1 MCIYACAEFL
11 EGKQIMARKARCVAE
26 VTLCISSRNNIN
38 YLAVYAT
45 ACMQHQYGN
54 GESGKPPTENAPT
67 LKLISNNLWN
77 CYFKKHLANMGTIFL
92 NILQTW
98 DIFLHTEFTELQIFF
113 MTRSTTFFSS
123 TVFVISMFAVLCRRF
138 TLKKLFLLNP

>member
-38 YLAVYAT
+38 YLAVYTT
-45 ACMQHQYGN
+45 ACMQHQYWN
-54 GESGKPPTENAPT
+54 GKLEKPPTENAPT

-123 TVFVISMFAVLCRRF
+123 TVFVISMFAVFC
-138 TLKKLFLLNP
+138 

>member
-1 MCIYACAEFL
+1 MCLYACTEFL
-11 EGKQIMARKARCVAE
+11 EGKQIMARKARCVVE

-45 ACMQHQYGN
+45 ACMQHQYWN
-54 GESGKPPTENAPT
+54 GKLEKPPTENAPT

-77 CYFKKHLANMGTIFL
+77 CYFKKHFANMGTIFL

-98 DIFLHTEFTELQIFF
+98 DTFLHTEFTELQIFF

-123 TVFVISMFAVLCRRF
+123 TVFVISMFAVLC
-138 TLKKLFLLNP
+138 

>member
-1 MCIYACAEFL
+1 MCLYACTEFL
-11 EGKQIMARKARCVAE
+11 EGKQIMARKARCVVE

-45 ACMQHQYGN
+45 ACMQHQYWN
-54 GESGKPPTENAPT
+54 GKLEKPPTENAPT
-67 LKLISNNLWN
+67 LKLISNSLWN

-98 DIFLHTEFTELQIFF
+98 DTFLHTEFTELQIFF

-123 TVFVISMFAVLCRRF
+123 TVFVISMFAVLC
-138 TLKKLFLLNP
+138 

>member
-1 MCIYACAEFL
+1 MCLYACTEFL
-11 EGKQIMARKARCVAE
+11 ECKQIMARKARCVVE

-38 YLAVYAT
+38 YLAVYTT
-45 ACMQHQYGN
+45 ACMQHQYWN
-54 GESGKPPTENAPT
+54 GKLEKPPTENAPT

-98 DIFLHTEFTELQIFF
+98 DTFLHTEFTELQIFF

-123 TVFVISMFAVLCRRF
+123 TVFVISMFAVLC
-138 TLKKLFLLNP
+138 